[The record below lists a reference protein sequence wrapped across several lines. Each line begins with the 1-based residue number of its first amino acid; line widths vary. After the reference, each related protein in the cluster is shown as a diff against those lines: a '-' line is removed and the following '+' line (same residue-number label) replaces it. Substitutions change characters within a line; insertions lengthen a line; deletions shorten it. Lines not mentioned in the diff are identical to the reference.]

1 MYSKAEK
8 TTRTSRSYNEYLN
21 THCMRTDSI
30 ILIFHTWESRL
41 QFESFS
47 KETDLEADIVG
58 VVITDSYMIISLN
71 ITIPYTERLK
81 MSCCRSH

>member
-1 MYSKAEK
+1 
-8 TTRTSRSYNEYLN
+8 
-21 THCMRTDSI
+21 
-30 ILIFHTWESRL
+30 L